1 MLKELVKIIPF
12 LIEYLPNYFSSRLKV
27 THLDE
32 IIYKCREGNSKA
44 QSELYRLFSP
54 KMYGVCLRY
63 AKDTANAEDILQ
75 EGFVRVFTKIE
86 QFEFKGS
93 FEGWLRRIMVNTA
106 LEKFRKHDRL
116 YPVEEMQI
124 YEATEWVEETIS
136 SISAA
141 ELMAMIQELPPRYRM
156 VFNLYAIEG
165 YSHLEIGEMM
175 NISEGTSKSNLSRAR
190 MILQKKVLGSYGSEK
205 ISVVKVI

>member
-1 MLKELVKIIPF
+1 MS
-12 LIEYLPNYFSSRLKV
+12 NV
-27 THLDE
+27 THLEE
-32 IIYKCREGNSKA
+32 IIYKCREGSSKA
-44 QSELYRLFSP
+44 QTELYRLFSP

-63 AKDTANAEDILQ
+63 SKDSANAEDILQ
-75 EGFVRVFTKIE
+75 EGFVRVFTKIG

-93 FEGWLRRIMVNTA
+93 FEGWMRRIMVNTA

-116 YPVEEMQI
+116 YPVEELQV

-136 SISAA
+136 AISAA
-141 ELMAMIQELPPRYRM
+141 ELMAIIQELPPRYRM

-190 MILQKKVLGSYGSEK
+190 MILQKRVLGNFDSEK
-205 ISVVKVI
+205 ISAVKAI

>member
-1 MLKELVKIIPF
+1 LL
-12 LIEYLPNYFSSRLKV
+12 NV

-141 ELMAMIQELPPRYRM
+141 ELMVMIQELPPRYRM

>member
-1 MLKELVKIIPF
+1 
-12 LIEYLPNYFSSRLKV
+12 V
-27 THLDE
+27 TQLEE

-44 QSELYRLFSP
+44 QTELYRLFSP
-54 KMYGVCLRY
+54 RMYGVCKRY
-63 AKDTANAEDILQ
+63 ARDSADAEDILQ
-75 EGFVRVFTKIE
+75 EGFVRVFTKIR

-106 LEKFRKHDRL
+106 LEKFRKLDRL
-116 YPVEEMQI
+116 YPVEEMKI
-124 YEATEWVEETIS
+124 YESTEWVEETIS
-136 SISAA
+136 TITAD
-141 ELMAMIQELPPRYRM
+141 ELMTMIQELPPRYQM

-190 MILQKKVLGSYGSEK
+190 LILQKKVSENFGTAK
-205 ISVVKVI
+205 KLIEKAI